1 MNEFDKLYEEWKIT
15 RPEYNLVNDGIL
27 DSGKWASSKSK
38 IQFLLK
44 ESHGFTNIRNK
55 SHDIT
60 AGDGNHF
67 WYNITRWWLSVDMHY
82 SNQHLE
88 FPSNNHL
95 KKLHPLI
102 SDIAYVNV
110 KKTIG
115 KSRSTAKDIMIYAKK
130 DKDLLRRQ
138 IDLIAPK
145 VVITDKTTFNAYKVI
160 YANDTLGIDKTSN
173 PRVFSHGNRYIIRF
187 YHPSYFGKKAIWL
200 FNELQKCLDVIN
212 NHK

>member
-1 MNEFDKLYEEWKIT
+1 MDKETKKAVVFKSNLLEKAKETLKQEFIGLDKIIDEL
-15 RPEYNLVNDGIL
+15 
-27 DSGKWASSKSK
+27 
-38 IQFLLK
+38 
-44 ESHGFTNIRNK
+44 
-55 SHDIT
+55 T
-60 AGDGNHF
+60 AYISA
-67 WYNITRWWLSVDMHY
+67 WYL
-82 SNQHLE
+82 
-88 FPSNNHL
+88 FPQL
-95 KKLHPLI
+95 QERPLI
-102 SDIAYVNV
+102 INLWGMTGV
-110 KKTIG
+110 G
-115 KSRSTAKDIMIYAKK
+115 KSALVRT
-130 DKDLLRRQ
+130 Q